1 MIPTHESTK
10 RFVSGSV
17 EMEMMLW
24 NVILSFISGLV
35 LWLLKVMWD
44 ESQRIQILVNRT
56 REEIA
61 RDNIT
66 KDEINR
72 ISHHLDQ
79 RFNKLEQKIDNLTQ
93 RSTHA

>member
-1 MIPTHESTK
+1 
-10 RFVSGSV
+10 
-17 EMEMMLW
+17 MEMMLW
-24 NVILSFISGLV
+24 NVILSFVSGLV

-44 ESQRIQILVNRT
+44 ELQRVQILLNRT

-72 ISHHLDQ
+72 ISQHIDQ
-79 RFNKLEQKIDNLTQ
+79 RFNKLEQKIDNLMQ
-93 RSTHA
+93 RNVNA